1 MKKLTKE
8 EFIKRAIAKH
18 GEGRYDYSGVVYK
31 NSSTEVEIKC
41 NVCGKIFF
49 QRPDSHLQGKG
60 CRYCGYKKS
69 HPLTTLDEFFR
80 KARVV
85 HGDKYDY
92 SQVKF
97 EKVKDKITIICP
109 EHGPFSQAVI
119 NHYFGQGCPK
129 CGIKK
134 NAQKL
139 RSNTDDFVKKAKI
152 IHGDKYNYDLV
163 KYVNNRT
170 PIQIICNT
178 CETEFSQT
186 PHSHLLGRGC
196 LNCAN
201 NQPIGTEE
209 FIRRAKEVWGDRYLY
224 DKVNHKGNKKKV
236 IIICRKHGEF
246 KSNAYDFLHGHGC
259 PECAR
264 ETSKEARRK
273 EQELFIAQCRAK
285 HGDKYD
291 YSQTIYKGCQQRITI
306 ICSIHG
312 PFKQWP
318 QNHLSGE
325 GCKFCKIDLMKK
337 LFSMGKDEFIRKA
350 RKVHGDKY
358 DYSKVKYINNK
369 TAVIVICP
377 EHGQFLVAPQDHIQG
392 GNGCPK
398 CQSSKG
404 ETKIRVFLEN
414 NSIKY
419 QSQKRFKT
427 SMAIGK
433 RKVFIVDFFIP
444 EKKLIIEYNGEQHYR
459 SKALWGGAKQ
469 LKQQQLR
476 DEALRQFCQ
485 VSEIKLLEIPYTE
498 FDRIEDILHL
508 SQL

>member
-224 DKVNHKGNKKKV
+224 DKVNHKGNKKKLLSFV
-236 IIICRKHGEF
+236 VSMGNLNLTHMIFSMDMAAQNVLEKHQKKLEE
-246 KSNAYDFLHGHGC
+246 KSKSSLSHNVGQNMA
-259 PECAR
+259 
-264 ETSKEARRK
+264 TN
-273 EQELFIAQCRAK
+273 
-285 HGDKYD
+285 
-291 YSQTIYKGCQQRITI
+291 TI
-306 ICSIHG
+306 IPRLYI
-312 PFKQWP
+312 
-318 QNHLSGE
+318 
-325 GCKFCKIDLMKK
+325 
-337 LFSMGKDEFIRKA
+337 
-350 RKVHGDKY
+350 KVA
-358 DYSKVKYINNK
+358 NR
-369 TAVIVICP
+369 
-377 EHGQFLVAPQDHIQG
+377 E
-392 GNGCPK
+392 
-398 CQSSKG
+398 
-404 ETKIRVFLEN
+404 
-414 NSIKY
+414 
-419 QSQKRFKT
+419 
-427 SMAIGK
+427 
-433 RKVFIVDFFIP
+433 
-444 EKKLIIEYNGEQHYR
+444 
-459 SKALWGGAKQ
+459 
-469 LKQQQLR
+469 
-476 DEALRQFCQ
+476 
-485 VSEIKLLEIPYTE
+485 
-498 FDRIEDILHL
+498 
-508 SQL
+508 